1 MVKRKKKTTSS
12 KLPRDTW
19 SEAVGI
25 ARDEKK
31 IRDLEKRIE
40 DLEDEVFED

>member
-1 MVKRKKKTTSS
+1 LVKRKRKTTSS

-19 SEAVGI
+19 SEAVSI

-40 DLEDEVFED
+40 DLEYELFD